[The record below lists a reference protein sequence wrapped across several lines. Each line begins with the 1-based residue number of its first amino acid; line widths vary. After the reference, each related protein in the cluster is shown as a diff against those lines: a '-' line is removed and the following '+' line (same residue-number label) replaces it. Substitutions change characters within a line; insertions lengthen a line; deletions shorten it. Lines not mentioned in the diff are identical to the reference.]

1 MPIGQ
6 HYGWMVDMMGW
17 GGWMTPRGWILII
30 ILVVILVYALP
41 SLGGLRPLEFSKGLC
56 MEEKQ
61 DLETPLDILKRRYAR
76 GEISREDFE
85 RMKNDLT
92 NRKGT

>member
-6 HYGWMVDMMGW
+6 HYGWMHDMMGW
-17 GGWMTPRGWILII
+17 GWWMIPWGWILIV
-30 ILVVILVYALP
+30 ILVVIVICALAGRAGQRP
-41 SLGGLRPLEFSKGLC
+41 SESSKGLR

-61 DLETPLDILKRRYAR
+61 DLETPLDILKKRYAR

-92 NRKGT
+92 N